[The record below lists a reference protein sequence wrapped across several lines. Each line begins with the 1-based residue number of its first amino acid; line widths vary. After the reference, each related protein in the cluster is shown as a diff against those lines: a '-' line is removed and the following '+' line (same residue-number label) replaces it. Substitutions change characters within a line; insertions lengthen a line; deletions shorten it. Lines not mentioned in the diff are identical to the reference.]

1 MLQAPA
7 NMKVYFILFVVSALF
22 IGIGLTASPWT
33 KLYKSIPVQK
43 EEIKDV
49 QMSLGG
55 IATDCC
61 EWSIRNSIIV
71 VALETGFNIIRLH
84 INSEI

>member
-1 MLQAPA
+1 
-7 NMKVYFILFVVSALF
+7 MKIFFILFVFSAIF
-22 IGIGLTASPWT
+22 IGSGLTARPWA

-49 QMSLGG
+49 QMTLGG

-61 EWSIRNSIIV
+61 ECSI
-71 VALETGFNIIRLH
+71 
-84 INSEI
+84 